1 MKEFFTYTTPEK
13 VGVSSENVIKF
24 MTELEHFGVYLH
36 SFALIKGNE
45 IFAEMY
51 RKPFKKDE
59 LHRMYSTTKTFVS
72 MALGILIGEGKV
84 KLDDKVIK
92 YFPEYESCEY
102 QQVLDMTVEDML
114 RMSTCF
120 SCGTTYGAHGPAY
133 NQKDWVSTFFNT
145 NTSHPSGT
153 LFNYDTSASYMC
165 NVIVERITGMPFIEF
180 LKEKALGK
188 IGFSE
193 NARVLKA
200 PEGYSWGGSALL
212 CSTLDLARLA
222 RLTMLDGEWD
232 GEQLLPKD
240 YVVAAKSNLIDN
252 DQSGFRTTHGGH
264 GYGYQ
269 IWRTVD
275 NTFSFLGMGEQLAI
289 CMPEEDLLF
298 VCTADCQGIAGI
310 SRSTIYINLWHFI
323 KDTIVKG
330 ELPENKE
337 AYAKLKA
344 LCESADFP
352 IYPGEKTSP
361 LAEKVYGKRFTLRNN
376 SMGITDISFECDDD
390 GNGVMKYTNA
400 QGYKELKFGIGKY
413 IIDTFPQDGYFGE
426 VIGVDCGRRYRCIS
440 SGAWTN
446 NTTLHIKSDLIDDYF
461 GNLNIIAVF
470 KGDEISIY
478 MDSHAEWF
486 LNEYKGFACGR
497 LAE

>member
-24 MTELEHFGVYLH
+24 MTELERFGVYLH

-51 RKPFKKDE
+51 RKPFKKGE
-59 LHRMYSTTKTFVS
+59 LHRMYSTTKTFAS

-84 KLDDKVIK
+84 KLEDKVIK
-92 YFPEYESCEY
+92 YFPEYKDCKYS
-102 QQVLDMTVEDML
+102 QVQDMTIEDML

-120 SCGTTYGAHGPAY
+120 TGGTTYKVSD
-133 NQKDWVSTFFNT
+133 KDWVSTFFNT
-145 NTSHPSGT
+145 DTSHPAGT
-153 LFNYDTSASYMC
+153 IFNYDTSASYMC
-165 NVIVERITGMPFIEF
+165 NVIVERLTGMPFIEF
-180 LKEKALGK
+180 LKEKALNK
-188 IGFSE
+188 IGFSKDS
-193 NARVLKA
+193 RVLKT

-212 CSTLDLARLA
+212 ASTLDLARLA
-222 RLTMLDGEWD
+222 RLVMLDGEWD
-232 GEQLLPKD
+232 GEQLLPRD
-240 YVVAAKSNLIDN
+240 YVVKAKSNLIDN
-252 DQSGFRTTHGGH
+252 AQSGFQTTHGGH

-323 KDTIVKG
+323 KDTIIKG
-330 ELPENKE
+330 ELSENEVEYK
-337 AYAKLKA
+337 KLKD
-344 LCESADFP
+344 LCDSSDFP
-352 IYPGEKTSP
+352 VYPGNITSP
-361 LAEKVYGKRFTLRNN
+361 IANIIRGKKYNLTANP
-376 SMGITDISFECDDD
+376 MGIKYISFDYDDN
-390 GNGVMKYTNA
+390 GNGVMKYENA
-400 QGYKELKFGIGKY
+400 QGCKELKFGIGKY

-426 VIGVDCGRRYRCIS
+426 YVGTDCGRRYRCIT

-446 NTTLHIKSDLIDDYF
+446 DTTLHIKSDLIDDYF
-461 GNLNIIAVF
+461 GNLSIIAVF
-470 KGDEISIY
+470 KGDEISLY
-478 MDSHAEWF
+478 MEPHAEWF
-486 LNEYKGFACGR
+486 LNEYKGFACGII
-497 LAE
+497 EK

>member
-45 IFAEMY
+45 VFAEMY

-59 LHRMYSTTKTFVS
+59 LHRMYSTTKTFAS

-92 YFPEYESCEY
+92 FFPEYADCKY
-102 QQVLDMTVEDML
+102 QRVLDMTIEDML

-120 SCGTTYGAHGPAY
+120 SYGTTYGAHGPAY
-133 NQKDWVSTFFNT
+133 KQENWVSTFFNT
-145 NTSHPSGT
+145 DTSHPSGT

-180 LKEKALGK
+180 LKERALNK
-188 IGFSE
+188 TGFSKDSK
-193 NARVLKA
+193 VLKA
-200 PEGYSWGGSALL
+200 PEGYTWGGSALL
-212 CSTLDLARLA
+212 ASTLDLARLA
-222 RLTMLDGEWD
+222 RLVMLDGEWD
-232 GEQLLPKD
+232 GEQLLPRD

-252 DQSGFRTTHGGH
+252 CQNGFRTTHGGH

-330 ELPENKE
+330 ELPENTA
-337 AYAKLKA
+337 AYNKLRE
-344 LCESADFP
+344 LCENSDFP
-352 IYPGEKTSP
+352 VFPGEVTSP
-361 LAEKVYGKRFTLRNN
+361 LADKVKNRKYILENN
-376 SMGITDISFECDDD
+376 NMGITEIAFDYDNA

-426 VIGVDCGRRYRCIS
+426 TIGVDCGRRYRCIS
-440 SGAWTN
+440 SGAWSTP
-446 NTTLHIKSDLIDDYF
+446 TTLHIKSDLIDDYF
-461 GNLNIIAVF
+461 GNLSITAVF
-470 KGDEISIY
+470 KGDEIAIY

-486 LNEYKGFACGR
+486 LDEYKGFTAGK
-497 LAE
+497 AE